1 MTVYFI
7 GAGPGAADL
16 ITLRGLR
23 RLQSAPVCL
32 YAGSLVPR
40 ELLDACPLGT
50 RLVDTAN
57 LTLDEIVVEL
67 LTAHRA
73 GLDVARLHSGDPS
86 VFSAVAEQMRR
97 LDELGVPYE
106 VVPGVP
112 AFAAAAAALGRELTV
127 PGVGQTV
134 ILTRTSARATPM
146 PEGEDLKTLG
156 ASGATIVLHLAVQR
170 IDAVVEELLP
180 SYGPDCPV
188 AVVARASRPDE
199 VILRGTLADIA
210 GQVHAAGIRRTAV
223 IVVGRVL
230 SATQFPDSHLYSAE
244 RERPCDG
251 S

>member
-16 ITLRGLR
+16 ITVRGLR
-23 RLQSAPVCL
+23 LLESARVCL

-40 ELLDACPLGT
+40 ELLDACPEGA

-57 LTLDEIVVEL
+57 LTLAEIVEEL
-67 LTAHRA
+67 AGAHRA

-97 LDELGVPYE
+97 LDALDVPYE

-112 AFAAAAAALGRELTV
+112 AFAAAAASLGRELTI
-127 PGVGQTV
+127 PGVGQTI

-146 PEGEDLKTLG
+146 PPGEDLATLG
-156 ASGATIVLHLAVQR
+156 ASGATMVLHLAVQR

-180 SYGPDCPV
+180 SYGPGCPV
-188 AVVARASRPDE
+188 AVVARASRQDE
-199 VILRGTLADIA
+199 EILRGTLADIA
-210 GQVHAAGIRRTAV
+210 PRVRAAGIRRTAV
-223 IVVGRVL
+223 IVVGPVL
-230 SATQFPDSHLYSAE
+230 TASEFPDSHLYSAA
-244 RERPCDG
+244 RVR